1 MVNSLLARLAVP
13 LSVPI
18 LVSLLAVGCS
28 RQSSESAAPAT
39 PSDPPAATPQ
49 SGGAVDPSA
58 LPPGHAPVEGMGGGA
73 TGSPQGGMI
82 AWTTPAGWKQET
94 PSSGMRYAQF
104 RVSGVD
110 GDPEDA
116 ECAVFYFGPGQ
127 GGSSKDNAARWIGQF
142 VQPDGSSSESRSKT
156 ELKTINGK
164 EVMFVEVAGTYTASM
179 SGMPEAE
186 PKESYALLGAIVPG
200 PDAPWF
206 FKLTGPKRTVEA
218 NRAAFAEL
226 IGSIH

>member
-1 MVNSLLARLAVP
+1 
-13 LSVPI
+13 
-18 LVSLLAVGCS
+18 
-28 RQSSESAAPAT
+28 
-39 PSDPPAATPQ
+39 
-49 SGGAVDPSA
+49 
-58 LPPGHAPVEGMGGGA
+58 MGGG
-73 TGSPQGGMI
+73 GPGGAPGAVI
-82 AWTTPAGWKQET
+82 AWTTPSGWKQET

-104 RVSGVD
+104 RIPGAD

-127 GGSSKDNAARWIGQF
+127 GGSPKDNASRWVGQF

-156 ELKTINGK
+156 ELKTVNGK
-164 EVMFVEVAGTYTASM
+164 EVMFVEVDGTYTASM
-179 SGMPEAE
+179 SGTPSAE
-186 PKESYALLGAIVPG
+186 PKKNYALLGAIVSG

-218 NRAAFAEL
+218 NRAAFTEL